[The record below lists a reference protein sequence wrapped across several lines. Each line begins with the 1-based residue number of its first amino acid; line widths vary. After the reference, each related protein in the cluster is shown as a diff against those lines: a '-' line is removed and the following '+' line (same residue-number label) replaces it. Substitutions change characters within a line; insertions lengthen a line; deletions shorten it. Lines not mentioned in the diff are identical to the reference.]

1 MQRLLKKTNG
11 DFMLDFLKGLK
22 RFSIATIIVSAIMGV
37 LFIAFP
43 SKCIQYISL
52 VVGVSLIVTGIIS
65 VVSYIIERDT
75 KQRDTK
81 LPLVLGTISLI
92 SGIIVCAKYR
102 AIISIIVVILGIFI
116 LTSGIVDMATSI
128 RSIMLF
134 RKSGWFTMLLS
145 VITIIFGIVAITK
158 SAQLT
163 DGIVR
168 FIGAALIVYAVLD
181 LVTYIQVNSKVN
193 QVKDAV
199 DSISDIEVEAT
210 EQQNDE

>member
-11 DFMLDFLKGLK
+11 DFMLDFLNGLK

-65 VVSYIIERDT
+65 VVSYIVE
-75 KQRDTK
+75 RDTK

-128 RSIMLF
+128 RSIMIF

-181 LVTYIQVNSKVN
+181 LVTYIQVNSKVK
-193 QVKDAV
+193 QVKNAV

>member
-65 VVSYIIERDT
+65 IASYIIE
-75 KQRDTK
+75 RDTK

-145 VITIIFGIVAITK
+145 VITIVFGIVAITK

-181 LVTYIQVNSKVN
+181 LVTYIQVNSKVK

-210 EQQNDE
+210 EQQNDD

>member
-1 MQRLLKKTNG
+1 MT
-11 DFMLDFLKGLK
+11 DFIKGLK
-22 RFSIATIIVSAIMGV
+22 KFSVATIIVSAVMGV

-52 VVGVSLIVTGIIS
+52 VVGVSLIITGIIS

-75 KQRDTK
+75 K
-81 LPLVLGTISLI
+81 LPLVLGTIVLI
-92 SGIIVCAKYR
+92 CGIVVCARYR
-102 AIISIIVVILGIFI
+102 EIISIIVVILGIFI

-134 RKSGWFTMLLS
+134 RKSGWLTMLLS
-145 VITIIFGIVAITK
+145 VVTIIFGIVAITK

-181 LVTYIQVNSKVN
+181 LVTYIQVNAKVK

-199 DSISDIEVEAT
+199 DSMSDIEVEAT
-210 EQQNDE
+210 EQQNDD

>member
-1 MQRLLKKTNG
+1 
-11 DFMLDFLKGLK
+11 MLDFLKGLK

-65 VVSYIIERDT
+65 VVSYIVE
-75 KQRDTK
+75 RDTK

-145 VITIIFGIVAITK
+145 VITIVFGIVAITK

-181 LVTYIQVNSKVN
+181 LVTYIQVNSKVK

-199 DSISDIEVEAT
+199 NSISDIEVEAT
-210 EQQNDE
+210 EQQNDD

>member
-1 MQRLLKKTNG
+1 
-11 DFMLDFLKGLK
+11 MLDFLKGLK

-65 VVSYIIERDT
+65 VVSYIVE
-75 KQRDTK
+75 RDTK

-128 RSIMLF
+128 RSITLF

-181 LVTYIQVNSKVN
+181 LVTYIQVNSKVK

-210 EQQNDE
+210 EQQNDD

>member
-52 VVGVSLIVTGIIS
+52 VVGVSLIATGIIS
-65 VVSYIIERDT
+65 VVSYIVE
-75 KQRDTK
+75 RDTK

-128 RSIMLF
+128 RSIMIF

-181 LVTYIQVNSKVN
+181 LVTYIQVNSKVK

>member
-65 VVSYIIERDT
+65 VVSYIVE
-75 KQRDTK
+75 RDTK

-128 RSIMLF
+128 RSIMIF

-181 LVTYIQVNSKVN
+181 LVTYIQVNSKVK
-193 QVKDAV
+193 QVKNAV

>member
-1 MQRLLKKTNG
+1 LQRLLKKTNG

-65 VVSYIIERDT
+65 VVSYIVE
-75 KQRDTK
+75 RDTK

-145 VITIIFGIVAITK
+145 VITIVFGIVAITK

-181 LVTYIQVNSKVN
+181 LVTYIQVNSKVK

>member
-1 MQRLLKKTNG
+1 
-11 DFMLDFLKGLK
+11 MLDFLKELK

-65 VVSYIIERDT
+65 VVSYIIE
-75 KQRDTK
+75 RDTK

-145 VITIIFGIVAITK
+145 VITIVFGIVAITK

-181 LVTYIQVNSKVN
+181 LVTYIQVNSKVK

>member
-1 MQRLLKKTNG
+1 
-11 DFMLDFLKGLK
+11 MLDFLKGLK

-65 VVSYIIERDT
+65 VVSYIVE
-75 KQRDTK
+75 RDTK

-128 RSIMLF
+128 RSIMLL

-181 LVTYIQVNSKVN
+181 LATYIQVNSKVK

>member
-65 VVSYIIERDT
+65 VVSYIIE
-75 KQRDTK
+75 RDTK

-163 DGIVR
+163 DGIVQ

-181 LVTYIQVNSKVN
+181 LVTYIQVNSKVK

>member
-1 MQRLLKKTNG
+1 
-11 DFMLDFLKGLK
+11 MLDFLKGLK

-65 VVSYIIERDT
+65 VVSYIIE
-75 KQRDTK
+75 RDTK

-181 LVTYIQVNSKVN
+181 LVTYIQVNSKVK

>member
-43 SKCIQYISL
+43 SKCVQYISL

-65 VVSYIIERDT
+65 VVSYIVE
-75 KQRDTK
+75 RDTK

-92 SGIIVCAKYR
+92 SGIIVCAKYQ

-128 RSIMLF
+128 RSIMIF

-181 LVTYIQVNSKVN
+181 LVTYIQVNSKVK

>member
-65 VVSYIIERDT
+65 VVSYIIE
-75 KQRDTK
+75 RDTK

-181 LVTYIQVNSKVN
+181 LVTYIQVNSKVK

-199 DSISDIEVEAT
+199 DSISDIEIEAT

>member
-1 MQRLLKKTNG
+1 
-11 DFMLDFLKGLK
+11 MLDFLKGLK
-22 RFSIATIIVSAIMGV
+22 RFSITTIIVSAIMGV

-65 VVSYIIERDT
+65 VVSYIVE
-75 KQRDTK
+75 RDTK

-92 SGIIVCAKYR
+92 SGIIVCAKYQ

-128 RSIMLF
+128 RSIMIF

-145 VITIIFGIVAITK
+145 VITIVFGIVAITK

-181 LVTYIQVNSKVN
+181 LVTYIQVNSKVK

>member
-1 MQRLLKKTNG
+1 
-11 DFMLDFLKGLK
+11 MLDFLKGLK

-65 VVSYIIERDT
+65 VVSYIVE
-75 KQRDTK
+75 RDTK

-92 SGIIVCAKYR
+92 SGIIVCAKYQ

-181 LVTYIQVNSKVN
+181 LVTYIQVNSKVK

>member
-1 MQRLLKKTNG
+1 
-11 DFMLDFLKGLK
+11 MLDFLKGLK

-43 SKCIQYISL
+43 STCIQYISL

-65 VVSYIIERDT
+65 VVSYIVE
-75 KQRDTK
+75 RDTK

-92 SGIIVCAKYR
+92 SGII
-102 AIISIIVVILGIFI
+102 I

-128 RSIMLF
+128 RSIMLL

-181 LVTYIQVNSKVN
+181 LVTYIQVNSKVK

-210 EQQNDE
+210 EQKDE

>member
-75 KQRDTK
+75 K

-92 SGIIVCAKYR
+92 SGIIVCAKYQ

-128 RSIMLF
+128 RSITLF

-181 LVTYIQVNSKVN
+181 LVTYIQVNSKVK

-199 DSISDIEVEAT
+199 DLISDIEVEAT
-210 EQQNDE
+210 EQQNDD

>member
-1 MQRLLKKTNG
+1 
-11 DFMLDFLKGLK
+11 
-22 RFSIATIIVSAIMGV
+22 MGV

-43 SKCIQYISL
+43 SKCIQDISL

-65 VVSYIIERDT
+65 VVSYIIE
-75 KQRDTK
+75 RDTK

-145 VITIIFGIVAITK
+145 VITIVFGIVAITK

-181 LVTYIQVNSKVN
+181 LVTYIQVNSKVK

-210 EQQNDE
+210 EQQNDD

>member
-65 VVSYIIERDT
+65 VVSYIVE
-75 KQRDTK
+75 RDTK

-92 SGIIVCAKYR
+92 SGIIVCAKYQV
-102 AIISIIVVILGIFI
+102 IISIIVVILGIFI

-145 VITIIFGIVAITK
+145 VITIVFGIVAITK

-181 LVTYIQVNSKVN
+181 LVTYIQVNSKVK

-210 EQQNDE
+210 EQKDE

>member
-65 VVSYIIERDT
+65 VVSYIVE
-75 KQRDTK
+75 RDTK

-92 SGIIVCAKYR
+92 SGIIVCAKYQ

-128 RSIMLF
+128 RSIMIF

-181 LVTYIQVNSKVN
+181 LVTYIQVNSKVK

-210 EQQNDE
+210 EQKDE

>member
-1 MQRLLKKTNG
+1 
-11 DFMLDFLKGLK
+11 MLDFLKGLK

-75 KQRDTK
+75 K

-102 AIISIIVVILGIFI
+102 AIISIIVVILGILI

-181 LVTYIQVNSKVN
+181 LVTYIQVNSKVK

>member
-65 VVSYIIERDT
+65 VVSYIVE
-75 KQRDTK
+75 RDTK

-145 VITIIFGIVAITK
+145 VITIAFGIVAITK

-181 LVTYIQVNSKVN
+181 LVTYIQVNSKVK

-210 EQQNDE
+210 EQKDE

>member
-65 VVSYIIERDT
+65 VVSYIAE
-75 KQRDTK
+75 RDTK

-102 AIISIIVVILGIFI
+102 AIISIIVVVLGIFI
-116 LTSGIVDMATSI
+116 LTSGIVDMVTSI

-145 VITIIFGIVAITK
+145 VITIVFGIVAITK

-181 LVTYIQVNSKVN
+181 LVTYIQVNSKVK

-210 EQQNDE
+210 EQQNDD

>member
-1 MQRLLKKTNG
+1 
-11 DFMLDFLKGLK
+11 MLDFLKGLK

-65 VVSYIIERDT
+65 VVSYIVE
-75 KQRDTK
+75 RDTK

-92 SGIIVCAKYR
+92 SGIVVCAKYQ

-128 RSIMLF
+128 RSIMIF

-181 LVTYIQVNSKVN
+181 LVTYIQVNSKVK

-210 EQQNDE
+210 EQKDE

>member
-1 MQRLLKKTNG
+1 
-11 DFMLDFLKGLK
+11 MLDFLKGLK

-52 VVGVSLIVTGIIS
+52 VVGVSLIATGIIS
-65 VVSYIIERDT
+65 VVSYIVE
-75 KQRDTK
+75 RDTK

-92 SGIIVCAKYR
+92 SGIIVCAKYQ

-128 RSIMLF
+128 RSIMIF

-145 VITIIFGIVAITK
+145 VITIVFGIVAITK

-181 LVTYIQVNSKVN
+181 LVTYIQVNSKVK

>member
-1 MQRLLKKTNG
+1 MLKKING

-65 VVSYIIERDT
+65 VVSYIVE
-75 KQRDTK
+75 RDTK

-181 LVTYIQVNSKVN
+181 LVTYIQVNSKVK

>member
-65 VVSYIIERDT
+65 VVSYIVE
-75 KQRDTK
+75 RDTK

-92 SGIIVCAKYR
+92 SGIIVCAKYQ

-128 RSIMLF
+128 RSIMIF

-145 VITIIFGIVAITK
+145 VITIVFGIVAITK

-168 FIGAALIVYAVLD
+168 FIGVALIVYAVLD
-181 LVTYIQVNSKVN
+181 LVTYIQVNSKVK

-210 EQQNDE
+210 EQKDE

>member
-43 SKCIQYISL
+43 SKCIEYISL

-65 VVSYIIERDT
+65 VVSYIVE
-75 KQRDTK
+75 RDTK

-181 LVTYIQVNSKVN
+181 LVTYIQVNSKVK

-210 EQQNDE
+210 EQKDE

>member
-37 LFIAFP
+37 LFIVFP

-65 VVSYIIERDT
+65 VVSYIIE
-75 KQRDTK
+75 RDTK

-181 LVTYIQVNSKVN
+181 LVTYIQVNSKVK

-210 EQQNDE
+210 EQQNDD

>member
-1 MQRLLKKTNG
+1 
-11 DFMLDFLKGLK
+11 MLDFLKGLK

-65 VVSYIIERDT
+65 VVSYIVE
-75 KQRDTK
+75 RDTK

-181 LVTYIQVNSKVN
+181 LVTYIQVNSKVK

>member
-75 KQRDTK
+75 K

-134 RKSGWFTMLLS
+134 RKSGWFTMMLS

-168 FIGAALIVYAVLD
+168 FIGASLIVYAVLD
-181 LVTYIQVNSKVN
+181 LVTYIQVNSKVK

>member
-65 VVSYIIERDT
+65 VVSYIVERDI
-75 KQRDTK
+75 K

-145 VITIIFGIVAITK
+145 VITIVFGIVAITK

-181 LVTYIQVNSKVN
+181 LVTYIQVNSKVK

>member
-1 MQRLLKKTNG
+1 
-11 DFMLDFLKGLK
+11 MLDFLKGLK

-65 VVSYIIERDT
+65 VVSYIVE
-75 KQRDTK
+75 RDTK

-92 SGIIVCAKYR
+92 SGII
-102 AIISIIVVILGIFI
+102 I

-128 RSIMLF
+128 RSIMLL

-181 LVTYIQVNSKVN
+181 LVTYIQVNSKVK

-210 EQQNDE
+210 EQKDE

>member
-1 MQRLLKKTNG
+1 
-11 DFMLDFLKGLK
+11 MLDFLKGLK
-22 RFSIATIIVSAIMGV
+22 RFSIATIIVSAIIGV

-65 VVSYIIERDT
+65 VVSYIVE
-75 KQRDTK
+75 RDTK

-92 SGIIVCAKYR
+92 SGIIMCAKYR

-128 RSIMLF
+128 RSIMIF

-145 VITIIFGIVAITK
+145 LITIVFGIVAITK
-158 SAQLT
+158 STQLT

-181 LVTYIQVNSKVN
+181 LVTYIQVNSKVK

>member
-1 MQRLLKKTNG
+1 
-11 DFMLDFLKGLK
+11 
-22 RFSIATIIVSAIMGV
+22 MGV

-65 VVSYIIERDT
+65 VVSYIVE
-75 KQRDTK
+75 RDTK

-92 SGIIVCAKYR
+92 SGIIVCAKYQ

-158 SAQLT
+158 SAQL
-163 DGIVR
+163 
-168 FIGAALIVYAVLD
+168 D
-181 LVTYIQVNSKVN
+181 LVTYIQVNSKVK

-210 EQQNDE
+210 EQKDE

>member
-1 MQRLLKKTNG
+1 
-11 DFMLDFLKGLK
+11 MLDFLKGLK

-75 KQRDTK
+75 K

-128 RSIMLF
+128 R
-134 RKSGWFTMLLS
+134 
-145 VITIIFGIVAITK
+145 
-158 SAQLT
+158 
-163 DGIVR
+163 
-168 FIGAALIVYAVLD
+168 
-181 LVTYIQVNSKVN
+181 
-193 QVKDAV
+193 
-199 DSISDIEVEAT
+199 
-210 EQQNDE
+210 

>member
-1 MQRLLKKTNG
+1 
-11 DFMLDFLKGLK
+11 MLDFLKGLK

-65 VVSYIIERDT
+65 VVSYIIE
-75 KQRDTK
+75 RDTK

-181 LVTYIQVNSKVN
+181 LVTYIQVNSKVK
-193 QVKDAV
+193 QVKNVV

-210 EQQNDE
+210 EQKNDE